1 MKIKDYTVCVLISIS
16 LTLLAMYPRI
26 SENKVAWETQMRIN
40 ELIIEVIDAQAE
52 TNDSILGYLKTISK
66 KSGQ

>member
-1 MKIKDYTVCVLISIS
+1 MKIRDYTVCVLLSIS

-26 SENKVAWETQMRIN
+26 SENKASWETQMRIN
-40 ELIIEVIDAQAE
+40 ELIIGVIDAQAE
-52 TNDSILGYLKTISK
+52 TNDSILDYLKTISK